1 MSFST
6 LPCCGNSLLCMP
18 TPPVCQEKSWCPNFR
33 LRASAGIPTN
43 ASTHP
48 RPDPRSLG
56 RREGLAC
63 STAQAGTAPYML
75 MADLGAEAIEIE
87 VPNGPHADLPG
98 TDSMAQPL
106 GGIAEAYS
114 SPGQPRCAPAS
125 CRWPTRP
132 ASCRTL
138 GTGAL
143 VPRAT
148 SVAGRPYAGIALMM
162 AARNCRSPTGLNST
176 VVG

>member
-1 MSFST
+1 
-6 LPCCGNSLLCMP
+6 MP
-18 TPPVCQEKSWCPNFR
+18 
-33 LRASAGIPTN
+33 APT
-43 ASTHP
+43 HGP
-48 RPDPRSLG
+48 LVG
-56 RREGLAC
+56 VKVVAC